1 MSSGKERRLDKFEYF
16 LSKFS
21 GLGNKRQSKISVKAN
36 PEAKDPNTTSP
47 EMSNVH
53 DAIEA

>member
-21 GLGNKRQSKISVKAN
+21 GLRNKRQSKISVKAN